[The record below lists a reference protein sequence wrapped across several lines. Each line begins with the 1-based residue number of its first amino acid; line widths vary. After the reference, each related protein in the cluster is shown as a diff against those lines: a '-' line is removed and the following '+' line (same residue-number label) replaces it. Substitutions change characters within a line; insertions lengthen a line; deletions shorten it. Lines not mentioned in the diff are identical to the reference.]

1 MFLPETVSVTEMASL
16 NDLITSKVRIKILE
30 LFFSN
35 LKEIYHVRGIV
46 RETNEEINAVR
57 RELTKLEADGVL
69 RKEPRG
75 NRIYYSVRPE
85 HPFYGDL
92 IAIVGKTTGL
102 GKQLIENRNK
112 IGKVSFIMFSGKF
125 LRIKDRKHDEDVDIL
140 IVGEVVLP
148 ELASIIRVE
157 ESKRGKEIN
166 YTVMSR
172 EELDF
177 RKKRRDPFLLGI
189 LAGSRVMII
198 GDEEDLVN

>member
-1 MFLPETVSVTEMASL
+1 MANL
-16 NDLITSKVRIKILE
+16 GDIITSKVRIKILE
-30 LFFSN
+30 LFFGN

-46 RETNEEINAVR
+46 RETGEEINAVR
-57 RELTKLEADGVL
+57 RELSKLEKDGVL

-85 HPFYGDL
+85 YSFFGDL
-92 IAIVGKTTGL
+92 ISIVSKTTGL
-102 GKQLIENRNK
+102 GKIMIDNRNK

-125 LRIKDRKHDEDVDIL
+125 VRYKDRKTEDGVDIL
-140 IVGEVVLP
+140 IVGEITLP
-148 ELASIIRVE
+148 ELASIIRTE

-172 EELDF
+172 EEFDF

-189 LAGSRVMII
+189 LAGSRVMIV

>member
-1 MFLPETVSVTEMASL
+1 MANL
-16 NDLITSKVRIKILE
+16 GDIITSKVRIKILE

-35 LKEIYHVRGIV
+35 TKELYHVRGIV
-46 RETNEEINAVR
+46 REIGEEINAVR
-57 RELTKLEADGVL
+57 RELTKLEKDGIL

-75 NRIYYSVRPE
+75 NRVYYFVRPE
-85 HPFYGDL
+85 HAFFGDL
-92 IAIVGKTTGL
+92 ISMVAKTMGL

-125 LRIKDRKHDEDVDIL
+125 VRFKDRKRDEDVDIL
-140 IVGEVVLP
+140 VVGDVVLP
-148 ELASIIRVE
+148 ELASLIRVE
-157 ESKRGKEIN
+157 ESKRSREIN
-166 YTVMSR
+166 YTVMGR
-172 EELDF
+172 DEFDF